1 VKVSVIINAEGHVV
15 GTMTSARSAAGES
28 AAVQGPSELIVAASG
43 QTVRELDLPN
53 QVGETTSVEGL
64 HRAVKEALA
73 KRS

>member
-15 GTMTSARSAAGES
+15 GTMTSVSGES
-28 AAVQGPSELIVAASG
+28 AAAHGPSELIVAAPG

-53 QVGETTSVEGL
+53 QVGETTSAEEL